1 MPKTITLLDVTE
13 TTKGKIISAKNC
25 GLDYPTN
32 IEVEYFVDDV
42 RFSLVESVKL
52 KSKLIK
58 FGFLPIGQ
66 KKAPRLPSIEI
77 GTQVTVVYNSRNPAQ
92 AYIDGNQYKMNC

>member
-1 MPKTITLLDVTE
+1 MSKSITILDVTE
-13 TTKGKIISAKNC
+13 TTSGKITSVKNC
-25 GLDYPTN
+25 GLDYPTK
-32 IEVEYFVDDV
+32 IEVEYFVDGI

-66 KKAPRLPSIEI
+66 KKVPRLPSIKV
-77 GTQVTVVYNSRNPAQ
+77 GTEVTVVYNSHNPTQ
-92 AYIDGNQYKMNC
+92 AYIDGNQSRMNC